1 MDGKYNN
8 WIHISDTNI
17 MPNHAKA
24 AQVSAFADEMF
35 SHCLISP
42 ELREDEVRGGRQWK
56 PGEGRLGRHRLCEET
71 DQVGLSVQRS
81 LRTYVATR
89 KMCHFFIDELN
100 LIDGSL
106 VIIFIAAVMRRLI
119 KD

>member
-1 MDGKYNN
+1 
-8 WIHISDTNI
+8 

-24 AQVSAFADEMF
+24 AQVSACVDEMF
-35 SHCLISP
+35 AHCLSSP
-42 ELREDEVRGGRQWK
+42 ELREDEICGGRQWK

-81 LRTYVATR
+81 LKTYVATR
-89 KMCHFFIDELN
+89 KMCHFFIDKLN

-119 KD
+119 RD

>member
-1 MDGKYNN
+1 
-8 WIHISDTNI
+8 
-17 MPNHAKA
+17 
-24 AQVSAFADEMF
+24 MF

-81 LRTYVATR
+81 LKIYVATR

-119 KD
+119 RD